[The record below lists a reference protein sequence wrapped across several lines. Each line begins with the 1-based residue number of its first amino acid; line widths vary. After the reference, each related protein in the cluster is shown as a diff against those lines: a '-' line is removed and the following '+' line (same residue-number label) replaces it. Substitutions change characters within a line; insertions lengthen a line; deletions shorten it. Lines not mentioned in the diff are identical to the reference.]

1 MIRSILVVCR
11 GNVCRSPVTAA
22 MLQRRLPHCR
32 VASAGLAALAGRGVA
47 PEALHLAE
55 ADGIDV
61 REHRARQL
69 DDQQLAEADLVLVM
83 SEGQRREVT
92 ERWPQAMG
100 KVMRLGHWLA
110 QGQGL
115 DIPDP
120 YGRSPAVFER
130 VHRLLGDASDT
141 WIPRL

>member
-11 GNVCRSPVTAA
+11 GNVCRSPVAAA

-32 VASAGLAALAGRGVA
+32 VASAGLTALVDEGVA
-47 PEALHLAE
+47 LEALVLAE
-55 ADGIDV
+55 ADGFDV
-61 REHRARQL
+61 TRHRARQL
-69 DDQQLAEADLVLVM
+69 DAQQLAEADLVLVM
-83 SEGQRREVT
+83 SEAQRRLLS

-100 KVMRLGHWLA
+100 KVMRLGHWLS

-120 YGRSPAVFER
+120 YRRSAAFFEQ
-130 VHRLLGDASDT
+130 VHRLLAEASDS
-141 WIPRL
+141 WAPRL

>member
-11 GNVCRSPVTAA
+11 GNVCRSPVAAA

-32 VASAGLAALAGRGVA
+32 VASAGLTALVDEGVA
-47 PEALHLAE
+47 PEALVLAE

-61 REHRARQL
+61 SGHHARQL
-69 DDQQLAEADLVLVM
+69 DARQLAEADLVLVM
-83 SEGQRREVT
+83 SEGQRREVS

-120 YGRSPAVFER
+120 YRRSAAFFEQ
-130 VHRLLGDASDT
+130 VHRLLTEASDT
-141 WIPRL
+141 WAPRL